1 MKNQDI
7 GARPP
12 GWQSIEQVFLFA
24 ISHLDFL
31 HVTNTLHVKD
41 LEVYADPLLENILF
55 HMMQNVLQYG
65 EHASEVTL
73 LYKEKAEG
81 LVVVIEDNGVGIPAD
96 DKEQIFDQGFGE
108 DRALD
113 CFSSGRSYLSPV

>member
-1 MKNQDI
+1 M
-7 GARPP
+7 
-12 GWQSIEQVFLFA
+12 
-24 ISHLDFL
+24 
-31 HVTNTLHVKD
+31 
-41 LEVYADPLLENILF
+41 YADPLLENILF
-55 HMMQNVLQYG
+55 HMMQNVLLYG